1 MGETEAPYLEGL
13 HGRERCR
20 ALKFL
25 WEELPIDDVG
35 RGEEPL
41 GNAAGLDAVFTER
54 VAVFTAIE
62 C

>member
-1 MGETEAPYLEGL
+1 MGGKGVGL
-13 HGRERCR
+13 SSFCGRSFQST
-20 ALKFL
+20 L
-25 WEELPIDDVG
+25 DVG